1 MMELEALDTNHG
13 ARYSSLHDEVPS
25 LEPVFRWDKRTWAD
39 NIIIH
44 GSLQDSKPKLESRVA
59 EFFTQADP
67 AERNDLE
74 LSRVK
79 LLERINAAQTEYDK
93 KYPDIPIES
102 VQRAGQEAKAKVK
115 AGFRAFSETAYEYSK
130 IMDVLIGQTP
140 EYVALIW
147 GAMKIVLVVH
157 INHEELKQKVNE
169 HMEQIKSRF
178 ETFDH

>member
-1 MMELEALDTNHG
+1 MGQEDMGRQYHNTVSQSRTCEACHHNQ
-13 ARYSSLHDEVPS
+13 
-25 LEPVFRWDKRTWAD
+25 PV
-39 NIIIH
+39 H
-44 GSLQDSKPKLESRVA
+44 SGSLQDSKPKLESRVA